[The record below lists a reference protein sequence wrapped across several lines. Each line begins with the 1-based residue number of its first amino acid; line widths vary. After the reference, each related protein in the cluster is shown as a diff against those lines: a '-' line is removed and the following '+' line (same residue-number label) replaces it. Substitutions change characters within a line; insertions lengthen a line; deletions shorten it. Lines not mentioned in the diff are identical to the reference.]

1 MTKNKTKRIYMDHA
15 AAAPM
20 DKRVKKAMEPYWT
33 ENFGNPN
40 ALYKEGLIARSA
52 VEKAREDIAK
62 ILGARAKEI
71 IFTNGGTESDNL
83 AILGVAH
90 AVNGGIGKLTSLRTD
105 EEGNPTEA
113 EFPNSSLI
121 FVSRPHIIT
130 TKFEHHA
137 VLNSCKRLEKEG
149 FEVTYLDVGK
159 EGVINPK
166 DVAKALKPE
175 TILVSIMYANNE
187 IGTVQPIREI
197 AKAIRDFKKKGVIGV
212 AKQNFSRFT
221 LPRNGAGSDASQN
234 FASPRLSAAF
244 PLFHTDA
251 CQAPGYLDINVERL
265 GVDLMT
271 INGSKIYGPK
281 GIGLL
286 YAKNGIKLEPLLYGG
301 EQERKL
307 RPGTENVPAIV
318 GLAEALKIADKDRE
332 KESARLVKLRDYFIG
347 RLIGEIPKTVLN
359 GHAAERLPNNINVS
373 ILDAEGESIVLYLD
387 EAGVACSTGSA
398 CTSESLEPSHV
409 IMAIGKPHAY
419 AHGAMRFSLGR
430 STTKKDIDYVMKVLP
445 DIIKKLRMFSP
456 VNIKI

>member
-1 MTKNKTKRIYMDHA
+1 MEKNKQKRIYMDHA

-20 DKRVKKAMEPYWT
+20 DKRVRKAMEPYWT

-40 ALYKEGLIARSA
+40 AIYKEGLIARSA
-52 VEKAREDIAK
+52 IENAREDIAK

-83 AILGVAH
+83 AILGIA
-90 AVNGGIGKLTSLRTD
+90 
-105 EEGNPTEA
+105 
-113 EFPNSSLI
+113 
-121 FVSRPHIIT
+121 
-130 TKFEHHA
+130 
-137 VLNSCKRLEKEG
+137 
-149 FEVTYLDVGK
+149 
-159 EGVINPK
+159 
-166 DVAKALKPE
+166 
-175 TILVSIMYANNE
+175 
-187 IGTVQPIREI
+187 RE
-197 AKAIRDFKKKGVIGV
+197 

-307 RPGTENVPAIV
+307 RPGTENVPAII
-318 GLAEALKIADKDRE
+318 GLAEALKIAEQERE
-332 KESARLVKLRDYFIG
+332 KESARLVKLRDYFIN
-347 RLIGEIPKTVLN
+347 RLLGEIPKTVLN
-359 GHAAERLPNNINVS
+359 GHPIQRLPNNINVS

-387 EAGVACSTGSA
+387 EAGAACSTGSA

-409 IMAIGKPHAY
+409 ILAIGKPHAY

>member
-1 MTKNKTKRIYMDHA
+1 MTKNTKIKRIYMDHA

-20 DKRVKKAMEPYWT
+20 DKRVKKVMEPYWT

-40 ALYKEGLIARSA
+40 ALYKEGLVARSA
-52 VEKAREDIAK
+52 VEKAREDAANV
-62 ILGARAKEI
+62 LGARAKEI

-83 AILGVAH
+83 AIFGVAKNFK
-90 AVNGGIGKLTSLRTD
+90 NG
-105 EEGNPTEA
+105 
-113 EFPNSSLI
+113 
-121 FVSRPHIIT
+121 HIIT

-137 VLNSCKRLEKEG
+137 VLNACKFLETRG

-159 EGVINPK
+159 EGVVNPEYVK
-166 DVAKALKPE
+166 KALKPE
-175 TILVSIMYANNE
+175 TILVSVMYANNE
-187 IGTVQPIREI
+187 IGTIQPIKEI
-197 AKAIRDFKKKGVIGV
+197 AKVIRNFKK
-212 AKQNFSRFT
+212 A
-221 LPRNGAGSDASQN
+221 LPGQKPVKP
-234 FASPRLSAAF
+234 F
-244 PLFHTDA
+244 FHTDA
-251 CQAPGYLDINVERL
+251 CQAPGYLDLNMERL
-265 GVDLMT
+265 GVDLFT
-271 INGSKIYGPK
+271 LNGSKIYGPK

-286 YAKNGIKLEPLLYGG
+286 YVKDGLKLQPLLYGG

-347 RLIGEIPKTVLN
+347 RLLGEIPKTVLN
-359 GHAAERLPNNINVS
+359 GHPAQRLPNNVNVS

-409 IMAIGKPHAY
+409 IMAIGRPRAY

-430 STTKKDIDYVMKVLP
+430 STTNKDIDYVMKVLP
-445 DIIKKLRMFSP
+445 GIIKKLRMFSP
-456 VNIKI
+456 TNIKM

>member
-1 MTKNKTKRIYMDHA
+1 
-15 AAAPM
+15 M
-20 DKRVKKAMEPYWT
+20 DKRVKKAMEPFWT

-40 ALYKEGLIARSA
+40 ALYKEGLIARNA
-52 VEKAREDIAK
+52 VENARTEAAK

-83 AILGVAH
+83 AIFGVAR
-90 AVNGGIGKLTSLRTD
+90 NFKTS
-105 EEGNPTEA
+105 
-113 EFPNSSLI
+113 
-121 FVSRPHIIT
+121 HIIT

-137 VLNSCKRLEKEG
+137 VLNSCKQLEKEG
-149 FEVTYLDVGK
+149 FEVTYLNVGK
-159 EGVINPK
+159 EGVINPE
-166 DVAKALKPE
+166 DVARALKPE

-187 IGTVQPIREI
+187 IGTIQPIREI
-197 AKAIRDFKKKGVIGV
+197 AKIIRNFKKNREGKLTSLRTDEEGNPTE
-212 AKQNFSRFT
+212 AK
-221 LPRNGAGSDASQN
+221 
-234 FASPRLSAAF
+234 LSLSVF
-244 PLFHTDA
+244 PYFHTDA
-251 CQAPGYLDINVERL
+251 CQAPGYLDLNVERL

-286 YAKNGIKLEPLLYGG
+286 YIKDGINLRPILYGG

-307 RPGTENVPAIV
+307 RPGTENVPAII
-318 GLAEALKIADKDRE
+318 GLAEALKIANKDRE
-332 KESARLVKLRDYFIG
+332 KESARLVKLRDYFIK
-347 RLIGEIPKTVLN
+347 RLIGEIPKVVLN
-359 GHAAERLPNNINVS
+359 GHPTERLPNNVNVS
-373 ILDAEGESIVLYLD
+373 ILDAEGESTVLYLD

-430 STTKKDIDYVMKVLP
+430 STTKKDINYVMSVLP

-456 VNIKI
+456 TNIKI